1 MTRRLPL
8 ALSLATSIETSTNC
22 QASSS
27 KRHCMSSRSLG
38 FCYKWT
44 RKFPNS
50 RRRERQFNR
59 RQHIFHNKA
68 VPGMSTSSVYPPAS
82 SSAWGLFGFQSRRSV
97 VHSSKGIVAST
108 SPLACQA
115 GLRILEKGGNAA
127 DAAVAVAAALNVTE
141 PTSTGIG
148 GDAFL
153 LYWNNSAK
161 KITALNG
168 SGRSP
173 SALTR
178 QLVVDTEGVS
188 TGKLPWRSIHAIN
201 VPGAAAAW
209 VDTVDKLGSG
219 KVSLAE
225 VLAPAIELAEKG
237 YPVTEVTA
245 QMWAIGQEWLLEA
258 SPNGA
263 EMLVPPSKEGEKPHA
278 PAAGE
283 IMIMKNL
290 AETFRTLGRE
300 GRKGFYEGRIADEI
314 VKVVQA
320 RGGVLTLGD
329 LKRHGE
335 VGAEVVEP
343 ISMFVERLGVELWE
357 CPPNGQG
364 IVALMALGI
373 LEALE
378 KSKAI
383 PKVEELGHNSVE
395 YLHALVEAL
404 RIAFADASWYITDP
418 TMLKVKTSQ
427 LLDKTYLAERAK
439 LFDPKKAATN
449 LDHGSPAFS
458 SSDTVYFC
466 ATDKDGNGCSFINS
480 NFSGFGSSVV
490 PYGCGFTLHN
500 RGANF
505 HLDAGHPNVVAGNKR
520 SYHTIIPAMVTQNG
534 ELHTV
539 YGVMG
544 GYMQPQGHV
553 QTLLNMLAFGFTPQ
567 AALDAPRFCLGGM
580 ALDNSLLIEEGIPEE
595 TVETLR
601 KMGHKGTRIVKGFER
616 EVFGRGQ
623 AIRVHYDKGLR
634 VHSAGSDMR
643 GDGHAVPLL

>member
-1 MTRRLPL
+1 
-8 ALSLATSIETSTNC
+8 
-22 QASSS
+22 
-27 KRHCMSSRSLG
+27 MSSRRLG
-38 FCYKWT
+38 LCYNWT
-44 RKFPNS
+44 RNS
-50 RRRERQFNR
+50 AALARDDNYNC
-59 RQHIFHNKA
+59 RQHIFHNK
-68 VPGMSTSSVYPPAS
+68 MSTSTSSIYPPS
-82 SSAWGLFGFQSRRSV
+82 SNLNSNGGLWKFQSRRSV

-115 GLRILEKGGNAA
+115 GIRILEKGGNAA

-153 LYWNNSAK
+153 LFWNNSTK

-173 SALTR
+173 AALTR
-178 QLVVDTEGVS
+178 QLVVDTEGVE
-188 TGKLPWRSIHAIN
+188 TGKLPWRSIHAVN

-209 VDTVDKLGSG
+209 VDTVEKLGSG
-219 KVSLAE
+219 KVSLEE
-225 VLAPAIELAEKG
+225 VLAPAIELAENG

-245 QMWAIGQEWLLEA
+245 EMWAAGAAWLLKA

-263 EMLVPPSKEGEKPHA
+263 EMLVPSSKEGGKPHA

-300 GRKGFYEGRIADEI
+300 GKKGFYEGRIAEEI

-320 RGGVLTLGD
+320 RGGVLTLED

-335 VGAEVVEP
+335 IGAEAVEP
-343 ISMFVERLGVELWE
+343 ISMSVERLGVELWE

-378 KSKAI
+378 KAKVI
-383 PKVEELGHNSVE
+383 PKLEELGHNSAE

-404 RIAFADASWYITDP
+404 RIAFADASWYVTDP

-427 LLDKTYLAERAK
+427 LLDKAYLAERAK
-439 LFDPKKAATN
+439 LFDPTKAAKN
-449 LDHGSPAFS
+449 LHHGSPAMS

-466 ATDKDGNGCSFINS
+466 VTDKDGNGCSFINS
-480 NFSGFGSSVV
+480 NFSGFGSSIV

-505 HLDAGHPNVVAGNKR
+505 HLDEGHPNVVAGDKR

-553 QTLLNMLAFGFTPQ
+553 QVLLNMLAFKYSPQ
-567 AALDAPRFCLGGM
+567 VALDAPRFCLGGM
-580 ALDNSLLIEEGIPEE
+580 VLDQSLMLEEGISAE
-595 TVETLR
+595 TAEALT
-601 KMGHKGTRIVKGFER
+601 KMGHTGVRIVKGFER
-616 EVFGRGQ
+616 ELFGRGQ
-623 AIRVHYDKGLR
+623 AIQVHSDKGLR
-634 VHSAGSDMR
+634 VYSAGSDMR
-643 GDGHAVPLL
+643 GDGHAVPLI